1 MPRNKSRLPKSL
13 SFVSYKSSNQL
24 RHIVKYFVRLSP
36 WKERKGKRNLKFSKL
51 YLLKTQK
58 ILIKTYLKKELFF
71 ELVQITFELIACY
84 IEFCAQIRQKQY
96 KKKKSWQRVPESF
109 PSIPFF
115 CQRKERESATGKNFL
130 SSFVSFPHR
139 THISL
144 KVEYALRITIFSIIY
159 I

>member
-24 RHIVKYFVRLSP
+24 RHIVKYFVRPSP
-36 WKERKGKRNLKFSKL
+36 WKERKRKRNLKFSKL

-96 KKKKSWQRVPESF
+96 KKKKKLAKSSRVF
-109 PSIPFF
+109 SIHPLFLP
-115 CQRKERESATGKNFL
+115 KEREGKC
-130 SSFVSFPHR
+130 HWE
-139 THISL
+139 
-144 KVEYALRITIFSIIY
+144 KFSIFICFLPS
-159 I
+159 